1 MSQEPRMRN
10 IQILHDRER
19 FREMLSYAVSRENL
33 WGNID
38 VITRDGAPGLLLVVL
53 DQLDMPNRVSSGVV
67 HECYGDALADL
78 GDILDDLNPDFR
90 PLSHF

>member
-1 MSQEPRMRN
+1 MAN

-38 VITRDGAPGLLLVVL
+38 VIARDGAPGLLLVVI
-53 DQLDMPNRVSSGVV
+53 DQHDMPNRVSSGVA
-67 HECYGDALADL
+67 HECYGDALGEL
-78 GDILDDLNPDFR
+78 GDLLDELNPDCR
-90 PLSHF
+90 PLSAL